1 MPFDDALVAALRDDA
16 RMTVSDLAD
25 RLSTSR
31 AAVSAR
37 LEQLRADG
45 AIAVVAAVHPD
56 FLGLTSFAHLAIR
69 TSGRADDIAGA
80 IAAMPASAFVSAVS
94 GSHQLVAELRL
105 PGPAELYA
113 AIADVRA
120 LAGVESVNTLTYVDI
135 RKGTFMPAHPLPG
148 GLSVDETDLE
158 LVRLLQA
165 DGRATY
171 ASLADA
177 VGMSASATRKRVNA
191 LIEAE
196 VVRIAPM
203 LSRAR
208 HEAGVIAGI
217 GLNVRGSGESVVER
231 LAAEHRLEFLARTI
245 GRHDILATI
254 SARSLPDLHS
264 FLESLADSP
273 EVSELESWLH
283 LRVLKE
289 RYEWPLP
296 TLTELA
302 ERAR

>member
-1 MPFDDALVAALRDDA
+1 MPFDDALVAALRDDP
-16 RMTVSDLAD
+16 RMTVSDLAE
-25 RLSTSR
+25 RLATSR

-37 LEQLRADG
+37 LEQLKADG
-45 AIAVVAAVHPD
+45 AVAVVAAVHPE

-80 IAAMPASAFVSAVS
+80 IGAMPASAFVSAVS

-113 AIADVRA
+113 AIADIRA
-120 LAGVESVNTLTYVDI
+120 LGGVESVNTLTYVDI
-135 RKGTFMPAHPLPG
+135 TKGTFMPAHPLPG
-148 GLSVDETDLE
+148 GLSVDETDLA
-158 LVRLLQA
+158 LIRLLQA

-171 ASLADA
+171 VSLAES

-191 LIEAE
+191 LIDAE
-196 VVRIAPM
+196 VVRIGPM

-231 LAAEHRLEFLARTI
+231 LAAEPRLEFLARTI

-254 SARSLPDLHS
+254 AARSLPDLHA
-264 FLESLADSP
+264 FLEGLTDSP
-273 EVSELESWLH
+273 EISEVESWLH

-302 ERAR
+302 DRMR